1 MNYNYEKIQSIID
14 GAGLLY
20 NMIGELTEG
29 IDRLPGCTMTARL
42 KDASKNVGRV
52 SYAVYRTMKEIAAE
66 SEEPCDMCEEYE
78 DDEDEYGEADIP
90 TGGDL
95 EELLNVIAD
104 ILSSGKP
111 VSISADIYINEGN
124 GENTDND
131 AESEE

>member
-1 MNYNYEKIQSIID
+1 MNCNYEKIQSIID
-14 GAGLLY
+14 GAGFLY
-20 NMIGELTEG
+20 TMIGELTEG

-95 EELLNVIAD
+95 EELLGVISD
-104 ILSSGKP
+104 IPSSGKP
-111 VSISADIYINEGN
+111 ISVSADIYINEGN
-124 GENTDND
+124 N